1 MDYVGE
7 KIKQLRLQN
16 GLTIT
21 ALSERSGIAKSY
33 ISSIERN
40 IQSNPSINCLTKI
53 ADALSVPV
61 HELIDGIHEYAERK
75 M

>member
-16 GLTIT
+16 DLSIT

-61 HELIDGIHEYAERK
+61 NELIKELHDYDRT
-75 M
+75 

>member
-16 GLTIT
+16 GLSIT

-61 HELIDGIHEYAERK
+61 NELIKELHDYDRT
-75 M
+75 